1 MEKGRTFADE
11 NLTLTILSPNRL
23 MFKVFRNIILLSVVG
38 LLAACGNA
46 SQEGSEL
53 TARNCYDQALEL
65 LDADSVRAGEQLL
78 HKAIKMAEETEDLHT
93 LYLAQLRLAESLAWG
108 NSEKALAMAK
118 QALATYERNPDS
130 ERNHIIILDYIGTYA
145 SQLAFN
151 TEGSFDEALAYV
163 QRAYELAEASRD
175 SLGTEQMCQTLTSL
189 ANIYWATDDF
199 AEALRYARRAE
210 ACATESLLPGVQQVL
225 ARCLLSCDSLTKAEE
240 VYRQM
245 EAGEDL
251 QLSYIIQSNLAKIAL
266 RRNDKE
272 AAEAAIDE
280 AFSHGEDLYY
290 NALQQKD
297 EYYQSLLQ
305 AERDNERLRY
315 SSALH
320 RRTLLG
326 GILLLALVSVAAVVV
341 IRSEKRKRRQERQL
355 RELEAARHELETAH
369 HEQELQQREQE
380 LRMRDFMVRFLQNFI
395 LERSEVIQK
404 LGESAKGHI
413 VLSQHEWAEVE
424 RTLNAIDGDIIAR
437 LRETYPEI
445 KEEDL
450 QLCILTRLHLT
461 NRAIGNIYGVSI
473 SAVQHRK
480 LKLKKELFGEDNPE
494 VTLEQV
500 IENFE
505 H

>member
-1 MEKGRTFADE
+1 
-11 NLTLTILSPNRL
+11 
-23 MFKVFRNIILLSVVG
+23 
-38 LLAACGNA
+38 
-46 SQEGSEL
+46 
-53 TARNCYDQALEL
+53 
-65 LDADSVRAGEQLL
+65 
-78 HKAIKMAEETEDLHT
+78 
-93 LYLAQLRLAESLAWG
+93 
-108 NSEKALAMAK
+108 
-118 QALATYERNPDS
+118 
-130 ERNHIIILDYIGTYA
+130 
-145 SQLAFN
+145 
-151 TEGSFDEALAYV
+151 
-163 QRAYELAEASRD
+163 
-175 SLGTEQMCQTLTSL
+175 MCQTLTSL
-189 ANIYWATDDF
+189 ANIHWATDDF
-199 AEALRYARRAE
+199 AEALRYSLRAE
-210 ACATESLLPGVQQVL
+210 ASATESLLPGVQQVL

-245 EAGEDL
+245 DAGEDL

-266 RRNDKE
+266 RRNDLE

-305 AERDNERLRY
+305 AEHDNERLRY

-326 GILLLALVSVAAVVV
+326 GILLLALISVAAVVV

-380 LRMRDFMVRFLQNFI
+380 LRMRDSMVQFLQNFI